1 MPRVQVDRGAI
12 KYVLSGANIMI
23 PGLTSAGGYLPDEL
37 ESDVIVVM
45 PLMKKKIKKNKTFI
59 HFFLIKMIMAE
70 GKQYA
75 LAVGISKFSAK
86 EM

>member
-1 MPRVQVDRGAI
+1 MNSILDPEFMPRVQVDRGAI

-45 PLMKKKIKKNKTFI
+45 PLMKKKIKKKQNIYSFFFNKDDY
-59 HFFLIKMIMAE
+59 
-70 GKQYA
+70 G
-75 LAVGISKFSAK
+75 
-86 EM
+86 